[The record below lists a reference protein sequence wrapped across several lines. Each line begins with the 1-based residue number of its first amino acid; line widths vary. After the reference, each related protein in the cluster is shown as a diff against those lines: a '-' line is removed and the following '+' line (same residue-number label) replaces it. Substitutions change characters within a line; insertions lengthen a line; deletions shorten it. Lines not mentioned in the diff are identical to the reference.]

1 MTAPTQKASHPNIS
15 DTEVSANSYGKD
27 MAREASNGRTAATM
41 TGNRDPRDMT
51 LAELGS
57 ELDEPTNETPIASMQ
72 SAYVDRMDTLTG
84 LASDFIAETLKNLTF
99 EHFDEIT
106 REAINRDEFPE
117 AEIRLIHSMI
127 TNATVTIPEPS
138 HIERLRKET
147 GRTK

>member
-1 MTAPTQKASHPNIS
+1 MTAPSQKANQPNIT

-41 TGNRDPRDMT
+41 TSNRDPRDMT

-57 ELDEPTNETPIASMQ
+57 ELDEPTNETSIASMQ

-127 TNATVTIPEPS
+127 TNATVTVTEPS